1 MKKLFKFNQRAIL
14 VADDAAIY
22 SFGIII
28 SQTDEVFSFQLVNDK
43 EEFITYINLNE
54 WKISDILNSAYY
66 TREKILFFYSD
77 PNNSKEVMESG
88 GRTINYENFNGIL
101 YLLQLMLSHFH
112 RISCFEDIESVL
124 HKKEQLENE
133 NKPYEAKLLNHK
145 FVSS

>member
-66 TREKILFFYSD
+66 TRENCFFIQ
-77 PNNSKEVMESG
+77 
-88 GRTINYENFNGIL
+88 T
-101 YLLQLMLSHFH
+101 
-112 RISCFEDIESVL
+112 RIIQ
-124 HKKEQLENE
+124 KK
-133 NKPYEAKLLNHK
+133 
-145 FVSS
+145 